1 MRSPSLLDAPVG
13 QRSRLRGPGSVQN
26 LHSVT
31 CSCVPLGAR
40 LQPPGLAFVLCETA
54 VLGAQG
60 PDLAF

>member
-1 MRSPSLLDAPVG
+1 MSQWARNQDLEA
-13 QRSRLRGPGSVQN
+13 QGSVQN
-26 LHSVT
+26 LHSMT

-40 LQPPGLAFVLCETA
+40 LQPLGLAFVLCEMA